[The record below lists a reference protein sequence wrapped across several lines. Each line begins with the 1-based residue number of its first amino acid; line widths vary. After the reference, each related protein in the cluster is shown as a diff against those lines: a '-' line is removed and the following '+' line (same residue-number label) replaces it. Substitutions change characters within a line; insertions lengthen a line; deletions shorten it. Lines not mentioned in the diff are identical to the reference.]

1 MTPNASWTK
10 EEMDAMPG
18 RATRQGNL
26 ATMISALVT
35 LAVSLIFP
43 LFLKQ
48 SRLHQSSTR
57 AAPPMTLFGFT
68 LPRLWMMSQ
77 ILFATCMGCT
87 FLARNYHSGI
97 ALCAIVGVSWAFA
110 IWVPFALIGAEM
122 SELRLRSTGAVPLI
136 NKDVDDADSDDQ
148 VGAIMGIHNMAIAA
162 PQIIAALVCSIL
174 FKIFQATCVDDGLA
188 WILRAA
194 GLAALGAA
202 IMTNRLED

>member
-10 EEMDAMPG
+10 AEMDAMPEK
-18 RATRQGNL
+18 ATRQGNL

-35 LAVSLIFP
+35 LGVNLTLP
-43 LFLKQ
+43 MFLKQ
-48 SRLHQSSTR
+48 SRLHQSATR
-57 AAPPMTLFGFT
+57 AAPPMTLFSFT

-97 ALCAIVGVSWAFA
+97 ALCAIVGVSWAFT

-122 SELRLRSTGAVPLI
+122 SELRLRNMGAVPLMH
-136 NKDVDDADSDDQ
+136 KDDDDADSEDQ
-148 VGAIMGIHNMAIAA
+148 VGAIMGIHNMSIAA

-174 FKIFQATCVDDGLA
+174 FKIFQAVCVEDGLA

-194 GLAALGAA
+194 GVAALSAA
-202 IMTNRLED
+202 ILTNRLED